1 MARPRSVSYHAR
13 TRGPMT
19 SDTSQG
25 GDPRIGTVLRG
36 KYRLDRV
43 IGRGGMAVVYKA
55 THRNHAEFA
64 VKMLHPELSIV
75 EDVRSRFVR
84 EGYAA
89 NAVKHPGAVLVVD
102 DDVAE
107 DGAAFLV
114 MELLDGLAGDQLWGS
129 VGSRVPIEV
138 ASAIAIQLL
147 DVLSAAHAKGIIHR
161 DIKPANLFLTRDGTV
176 KVLDF
181 GIARAREAIVGAQA
195 TGSGMTLGTP
205 AFMAPEHA
213 RGRSREMDGRTDLW
227 SVGATFFAMVSG
239 ELVHTG
245 ETSNE
250 FLIAAGTNPARSL
263 ASVVPDAPAPL
274 VEVIDRA
281 LAFSKGD
288 RWPTA
293 AAMRGAMLEVH
304 RANFG
309 AADLEEVVAGAVKA
323 HVPPP
328 APVASQL
335 APAAETKTSVPTTS
349 RSGTERLSTSAAIAR
364 DRDSLRPRS
373 RSWAFGL
380 GATVLLALGATVLW
394 LRSHPAA
401 VGVDAGSNGALTG
414 ALPDAMTNPER
425 ADLPDARANAN
436 ETVAE
441 APPAPALPDAVERG
455 SSAPED
461 RALSG
466 RSPHAPSHSRA
477 HPAPPPALAVD
488 AGPAPPSCSPPWF
501 LDSAGHKQYKPE
513 CL

>member
-1 MARPRSVSYHAR
+1 
-13 TRGPMT
+13 MT
-19 SDTSQG
+19 SELSPG

-114 MELLDGLAGDQLWGS
+114 MELLDGIPGDQLWGA
-129 VGSRVPIEV
+129 VGQRVPVEV
-138 ASAIAIQLL
+138 ASAVAIQLL
-147 DVLSAAHAKGIIHR
+147 DVLAAAHEKGILHR
-161 DIKPANLFLTRDGTV
+161 DIKPANLFLTRKGAV

-205 AFMAPEHA
+205 AFMSPEHA
-213 RGRSREMDGRTDLW
+213 RGRAREMDGRTDLW
-227 SVGATFFAMVSG
+227 AVGATFFAMVSG
-239 ELVHTG
+239 ELVHTA

-250 FLIAAGTNPARSL
+250 FLIAAGTRPARSL
-263 ASVVPDAPAPL
+263 ASVAPDVPARL
-274 VEVIDRA
+274 VEAIDRA
-281 LAFSKGD
+281 LAFAKGD

-293 AAMRGAMLEVH
+293 AAMREALLDAH
-304 RANFG
+304 RASFG
-309 AADLEEVVAGAVKA
+309 EVDLEQTVATAVKA
-323 HVPPP
+323 HVPRTE
-328 APVASQL
+328 PVRSL
-335 APAAETKTSVPTTS
+335 VSPAAETRTSAPTS
-349 RSGTERLSTSAAIAR
+349 SARVRTERLSTSAAIAR

-373 RSWAFGL
+373 SRW
-380 GATVLLALGATVLW
+380 ALGAAALAIAALAATVW
-394 LRSHPAA
+394 LRARSTPPAA
-401 VGVDAGSNGALTG
+401 IDAGASGTVATLG
-414 ALPDAMTNPER
+414 PDATMVSPPLVE
-425 ADLPDARANAN
+425 APDARAP
-436 ETVAE
+436 EVVAE
-441 APPAPALPDAVERG
+441 APPLVVPAAASSSGERSPGAPMRRPGSPRPRPGPPLSPDAGAPA
-455 SSAPED
+455 
-461 RALSG
+461 
-466 RSPHAPSHSRA
+466 
-477 HPAPPPALAVD
+477 
-488 AGPAPPSCSPPWF
+488 PSCSPPWF

>member
-1 MARPRSVSYHAR
+1 
-13 TRGPMT
+13 MT
-19 SDTSQG
+19 SQTTQT

-114 MELLDGLAGDQLWGS
+114 MELLDGVAGDQLWGS

-147 DVLSAAHAKGIIHR
+147 DVLAAAHAKGIIHR
-161 DIKPANLFLTRDGTV
+161 DIKPANLFLTRDGAV

-245 ETSNE
+245 ETANE
-250 FLIAAGTNPARSL
+250 FLIAAGTRPARSL
-263 ASVVPDAPAPL
+263 ATVAPDAPRAL

-281 LAFSKGD
+281 LAFAKGD

-293 AAMRGAMLEVH
+293 AAMRAALLDVH
-304 RANFG
+304 RATFG
-309 AADLEEVVAGAVKA
+309 GGDVEEVVAAAVKSHA
-323 HVPPP
+323 P
-328 APVASQL
+328 AASPMASTL
-335 APAAETKTSVPTTS
+335 VPAAETKTSSVPIIS

-373 RSWAFGL
+373 RSWALGL
-380 GATVLLALGATVLW
+380 GAIVVLAFGATVLW
-394 LRSHPAA
+394 LRSRPAA
-401 VGVDAGSNGALTG
+401 APVDAGSRGLLLAP
-414 ALPDAMTNPER
+414 PDAMTTTER
-425 ADLPDARANAN
+425 IDAPDAAAS
-436 ETVAE
+436 ESVAE
-441 APPAPALPDAVERG
+441 PTPSPAMPLLPVPDKRAAAAPSSHAPARSRRSETPALGLGADAAVAPPN
-455 SSAPED
+455 
-461 RALSG
+461 
-466 RSPHAPSHSRA
+466 
-477 HPAPPPALAVD
+477 
-488 AGPAPPSCSPPWF
+488 CSPPWF